1 LSIEGG
7 IPGNQQRLVCP
18 NCGKAFFAWRP
29 DEAPAQK
36 IKCYFCRHEFADEA
50 AMRPV
55 PEPIPA
61 ATPAPAETAASPAS
75 VETAAPALES
85 APAEAAAADPTQ
97 SETPAPEPTP
107 PETPAPEPTSE
118 PA

>member
-18 NCGKAFFAWRP
+18 NCGKVFFAWRP

-50 AMRPV
+50 SMRPA
-55 PEPIPA
+55 PEPIAAATPAPSETPA
-61 ATPAPAETAASPAS
+61 ATPAPAETAAPEATPA
-75 VETAAPALES
+75 
-85 APAEAAAADPTQ
+85 
-97 SETPAPEPTP
+97 ETPAPEPTP
-107 PETPAPEPTSE
+107 SETPSPEPTSE

>member
-1 LSIEGG
+1 MSIEGG

-18 NCGKAFFAWRP
+18 NCGKVFFAWRP

-50 AMRPV
+50 AMRPA
-55 PEPIPA
+55 PAPIPA
-61 ATPAPAETAASPAS
+61 ATQAPAETAAP
-75 VETAAPALES
+75 ES
-85 APAEAAAADPTQ
+85 TPE
-97 SETPAPEPTP
+97 ENPAPESTP
-107 PETPAPEPTSE
+107 AETPSPEPTSE

>member
-18 NCGKAFFAWRP
+18 NCGKVFFAWRP
-29 DEAPAQK
+29 DEVPGQK

-50 AMRPV
+50 AMRPAA
-55 PEPIPA
+55 EPIPA
-61 ATPAPAETAASPAS
+61 AAPAPADA
-75 VETAAPALES
+75 V
-85 APAEAAAADPTQ
+85 
-97 SETPAPEPTP
+97 APEPTP
-107 PETPAPEPTSE
+107 PETPAPEPAPPENPAPEPTSE

>member
-1 LSIEGG
+1 MLGCAKEEALSIEGG

-18 NCGKAFFAWRP
+18 NCRKVFFAWRP

-61 ATPAPAETAASPAS
+61 ATPAPAETPAATP
-75 VETAAPALES
+75 
-85 APAEAAAADPTQ
+85 APAEAV
-97 SETPAPEPTP
+97 APEPEP
-107 PETPAPEPTSE
+107 PETPAPEPTPENPVPEPTPE